1 MEASDWVSIIVS
13 IIAGIV
19 VIIWGGI
26 SIFTSLQANQASRQN
41 RRWAANYYEQT
52 KDLLHKIDK
61 RSSIME
67 QKLSENFQKPLDTQN
82 NFINKAILPE
92 NFKLGKKSTDHQSL
106 ITMIEEMMESHEDME
121 YSKALPQEEQEEID
135 Y

>member
-1 MEASDWVSIIVS
+1 MEALELVSIIIS
-13 IIAGIV
+13 IIVGIIVILWGV
-19 VIIWGGI
+19 V
-26 SIFTSLQANQASRQN
+26 SIFTSLKATQASQQN
-41 RRWAANYYEQT
+41 QQRAANYYEQI

-61 RSSIME
+61 RSSIMD
-67 QKLSENFQKPLDTQN
+67 QKTFENFQKPLETQG

-92 NFKLGKKSTDHQSL
+92 NFRPGKKSTEHQSL